1 VRDQLTQQLGRP
13 LTQPEVKKLFRSYE
27 ANLVELGFEQDDNG
41 QWVRTRS
48 SIERLLG

>member
-1 VRDQLTQQLGRP
+1 VRAHAEQQLGRH
-13 LTQPEVKKLFRSYE
+13 LTQPEVKKLFRAYE
-27 ANLVELGFEQDDNG
+27 ANLVELGFEQQDNG